1 MTTTSNASAN
11 VEDIAAAA
19 VGAGFDT
26 KHPGYLFAIKAVS
39 LFLVGFSLYTA
50 MFGVLPDVQQRGVHL
65 ASVMGIVY
73 LMAAGHPN
81 RAAWHRPPL
90 LIMGMLAVAASLY
103 QTIFYDQVVARY
115 GTITEPELWIAA
127 FLLVLLF
134 DATRRV
140 IGWSMVVLAIFFLA
154 YAFWGNFLPPD
165 MGHRG
170 YGLTRVFSQVFL
182 GADGVFGTPLGV
194 SATFVILIVIFG
206 ALLEATG
213 ATGVLMDV
221 AVAMT
226 GRSRG
231 GPAKAAVVGSSLMGM
246 ISGTAVANV
255 LTTGTISIPLM
266 KRAGYKGRTAAAIE
280 AVSSTGGQLMP
291 PIMGAAA
298 FLMASITETAY
309 TDIATAA
316 ILPALLFYVAVFAM
330 VHLEAVKGRMQPI
343 PEHELPSARAA
354 LLRGGHTLAAIPCFV
369 GLLYYGYSVMF
380 ASIWAIV
387 VLVVLGLLRRNSR
400 QKLAHVGKIA
410 LGTAEA
416 ILPVALATACAG
428 VIIAVVTLTG
438 LGLKF
443 SALIEALS
451 GGNLIVAL
459 VLTMIASLVLGM
471 GLPTAA
477 AYILVATLAAPALVQ
492 LGVSTLAAH
501 FFVFYSAMLS
511 AITPPVALAAFAAA
525 AISRESPLRIAALAV
540 KYGVVAFVVPYLFV
554 LDPRLL
560 GEGPILLVLVAAV
573 TAVIG
578 AVMLAIAVQGYFYYR
593 LSALPRLALFVAA
606 LLLIIPGMTT
616 NLVGLTV
623 FAGVWL
629 LLRRRSGRLQADAAT
644 GGS

>member
-1 MTTTSNASAN
+1 MTTPSNAPTTQD
-11 VEDIAAAA
+11 EIAAAT
-19 VGAGFDT
+19 VGATFDT
-26 KHPGYLFAIKAVS
+26 RHSGFLLAIKGVS
-39 LFLVGFSLYTA
+39 LILVGFSLYTA
-50 MFGVLPDVQQRGVHL
+50 MFGVLPDVQQRGIHL
-65 ASVMGIVY
+65 ASVMAIVY
-73 LMAAGHPN
+73 LMAAGHPD
-81 RAAWHRPPL
+81 RALWHRL
-90 LIMGMLAVAASLY
+90 LLFPIGALAVFASLY
-103 QTIFYDQVVARY
+103 QTIFYDQVVSRY
-115 GTITEPELWIAA
+115 GTITEPELWVAGI
-127 FLLVLLF
+127 LMILLF

-140 IGWSMVVLAIFFLA
+140 IGWSMVILALAFLA
-154 YAFWGNFLPPD
+154 YAFWGNVLPYD

-170 YGLTRVFSQVFL
+170 YGLTRVFGQVFL
-182 GADGVFGTPLGV
+182 GADGIFGTPLGV

-221 AVAMT
+221 AVALT

-266 KRAGYKGRTAAAIE
+266 KRAGYSARTAAAIE

-330 VHLEAVKGRMQPI
+330 VHLESVKGGMKPI
-343 PEHELPSARAA
+343 PENELPSARKA
-354 LLRGGHTLAAIPCFV
+354 LLRGGHTLVAIPFFV
-369 GLLYYGYSVMF
+369 GFLYYGYSVMF

-387 VLVVLGLLRRNSR
+387 ILVGLGLLRSNSR
-400 QKLAHVGKIA
+400 RNLAHLGKIA

-443 SALIEALS
+443 SALIEVLS
-451 GGNLIVAL
+451 GGNLMIAL
-459 VLTMIASLVLGM
+459 VLTMLASLILGM

-525 AISRESPLRIAALAV
+525 AISRESPLRIAVLAV
-540 KYGVVAFVVPYLFV
+540 KYGIVAFVVPYIFV

-573 TAVIG
+573 TAVFG
-578 AVMLAIAVQGYFYYR
+578 ASILAIAVQGYFYGR
-593 LSALPRLALFVAA
+593 LSALPRIALFASA
-606 LLLIIPGMTT
+606 LLLIIPGMIT
-616 NLVGLTV
+616 NLIGLAL
-623 FAGVWL
+623 FAGIWL
-629 LLRRRSGRLQADAAT
+629 LYRRSGRIHTETVAEKT
-644 GGS
+644 